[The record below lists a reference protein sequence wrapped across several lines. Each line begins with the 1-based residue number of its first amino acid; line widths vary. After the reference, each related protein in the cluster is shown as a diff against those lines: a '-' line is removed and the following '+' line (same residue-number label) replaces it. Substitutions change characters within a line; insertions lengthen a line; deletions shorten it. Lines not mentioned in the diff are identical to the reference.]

1 VRREDSNLHGSHP
14 ASTSDAA
21 PDDATTCPPT
31 AASVTSALSIPLDF
45 PTLDDLATEILDAR
59 ERREPIDR
67 E

>member
-1 VRREDSNLHGSHP
+1 
-14 ASTSDAA
+14 
-21 PDDATTCPPT
+21 
-31 AASVTSALSIPLDF
+31 VTSALSIPLDF